1 MNPLAP
7 KLPRW
12 LSQTQFTS
20 LKISCGLYTPREYLP
35 ELFRG
40 YLLTGSSRPTELF
53 SESRL
58 DRLLNVLELANKY
71 CFSSLESWTID
82 RIYNLVNKT
91 NDLLRSASS
100 TLLARILHLAVLSNH
115 QRLQD
120 LVTQNLICRILWYN
134 TRPETILPI
143 AEMHGLRTLQG
154 VCYYRQLVKLERMS
168 NACDRDAS
176 SYRGSMK
183 TQFPEDM
190 TVEARLRFL
199 SAHES
204 LLSLWTQI
212 RSSPPPFCMDDCPF
226 HDHCQDGWQA
236 IWEEALEVDQAFFY
250 GSADLLGRLKSTLF
264 CVRKMLA
271 DTTRMSTTCKLGA
284 LESLSFLRD
293 EIIEGM
299 LTHFEEPS

>member
-1 MNPLAP
+1 M
-7 KLPRW
+7 
-12 LSQTQFTS
+12 S
-20 LKISCGLYTPREYLP
+20 ISRN
-35 ELFRG
+35 
-40 YLLTGSSRPTELF
+40 GSEIIADWESRPTDLF

-71 CFSSLESWTID
+71 CFSSLESWTVD
-82 RIYNLVNKT
+82 RIYILANKT

-100 TLLARILHLAVLSNH
+100 ALLTRILHLAVLSNH
-115 QRLQD
+115 RKLQD

-168 NACDRDAS
+168 NVCDQDAG
-176 SYRGSMK
+176 SYRGSIK
-183 TQFPEDM
+183 TQFPENM
-190 TVEARLRFL
+190 GVETRLRFL

-212 RSSPPPFCMDDCPF
+212 RSSPPPFSTDDCPF
-226 HDHCQDGWQA
+226 HDKCQCTWQA
-236 IWEEALEVDQAFFY
+236 IWDEALEVDQVFFY
-250 GSADLLGRLKSTLF
+250 GSADLLGRLKSILF
-264 CVRKMLA
+264 CARKMLA
-271 DTTRMSTTCKLGA
+271 DTMRMSTTCKLAA
-284 LESLSFLRD
+284 LESLSILRD

-299 LTHFEEPS
+299 LTHFEGPS